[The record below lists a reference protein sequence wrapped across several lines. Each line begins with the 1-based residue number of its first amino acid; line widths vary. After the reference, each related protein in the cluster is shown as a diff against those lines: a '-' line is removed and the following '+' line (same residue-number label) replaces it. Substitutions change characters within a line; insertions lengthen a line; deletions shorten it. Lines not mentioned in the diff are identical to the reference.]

1 MIKNTNVIEVV
12 KEDRIY
18 SLLLPIQ
25 ASLGELHDVLF
36 QMRSFVIDR
45 INEAIKA
52 DEPKAPEE
60 YQQAPETPKKE

>member
-1 MIKNTNVIEVV
+1 MIKNIALLEIA

-18 SLLLPIQ
+18 TLMLPNN

-45 INEAIKA
+45 INEAVKA
-52 DEPKAPEE
+52 DQPKAPEE
-60 YQQAPETPKKE
+60 VAPVPETPK